1 MHPMLASLPLKVML
15 CLLCCLFAVPSSSAG
30 IPVRLDADAR
40 SDFLSEGTLVRDW
53 DLLNIP
59 DGINQRPPVSLA
71 DARRLMAEGVYVEP
85 APPESADYVYGP
97 VWLRVEVQNPSD
109 QELVYRIIPEN
120 WLSLFDV
127 EAHLVRTT
135 GHEQLIW
142 RQPVLGNSFDARIP
156 RHRISMSEAFAM
168 SPGETAELWFSFRY
182 GYRANADYRLVE
194 AQSFLARHDREH
206 AFHTFLFGARAAI
219 IVFVFLFAAILN
231 LRIAFYYGMFSIF
244 IYLYFLSS
252 YLYLHSI
259 IFDNLFVNYASGIVF
274 GGLAMTAFTFMTR
287 ALLNARETNPRFDQ
301 ILLGAL
307 GASWVIGGLCATIIP
322 PPLSEHVLL
331 VAIVATAAANFA
343 GAVIAFRGRYAGS
356 ALYLTACI
364 FLISISLYGV
374 AVQVLDVP
382 RPIAAATT
390 HAGFTLDAALF
401 ALALV
406 SRALALRRE
415 RDTATL
421 AELESLREK
430 SELAARLIGAETA
443 HAHALELSE
452 HHRRKAVST
461 AHDLKQPLL
470 SLRMALARHA
480 PDDAIGKGLSYL
492 ESIIER
498 DLDEARRTD
507 RHPERTALPT
517 SLTVNKLIDSAVT
530 MFADEAALKSATL
543 SSVSSTLTVKTDPI
557 ILMRILA
564 NLVANAVKHTEKGRI
579 LVGAR
584 RRGNAISIEVHDTG
598 RGVSEADLEALFEPF
613 VKSDESPGE
622 GLGLW
627 VVKALAEEHGLTI
640 SVRSRPGRGSVFS
653 VGNIP
658 RAPG

>member
-1 MHPMLASLPLKVML
+1 
-15 CLLCCLFAVPSSSAG
+15 
-30 IPVRLDADAR
+30 
-40 SDFLSEGTLVRDW
+40 
-53 DLLNIP
+53 
-59 DGINQRPPVSLA
+59 
-71 DARRLMAEGVYVEP
+71 
-85 APPESADYVYGP
+85 VYGP
-97 VWLRVEVQNPSD
+97 VWLKVEVQNPSD
-109 QELVYRIIPEN
+109 SDLVYRIIPLG

-156 RHRISMSEAFAM
+156 RHRISMSEAFSM

-182 GYRANADYRLVE
+182 GYRADLGYRLVE
-194 AQSFLARHDREH
+194 AQSFFVDHDREH

-219 IVFVFLFAAILN
+219 IIFVFLFAAVLN
-231 LRIAFYYGMFSIF
+231 LRIAYYYGLFSVF
-244 IYLYFLSS
+244 IYLYFLSQYS
-252 YLYLHSI
+252 YLSYLGVG
-259 IFDNLFVNYASGIVF
+259 NLFVNYALGVVF

-287 ALLNARETNPRFDQ
+287 ALLNAREAYPRFDR
-301 ILLGAL
+301 ILLGTL
-307 GASWVIGGLCATIIP
+307 GASWIIGGVSATVIP
-322 PPLSEHVLL
+322 GQWSMHVLL
-331 VAIVATAAANFA
+331 IAILATAGVNFA
-343 GAVIAFRGRYAGS
+343 GAIFAFRVRIPGS
-356 ALYLTACI
+356 ALYLSASV
-364 FLISISLYGV
+364 FLLALSVFGGVMILTPFISVPISTGV
-374 AVQVLDVP
+374 L
-382 RPIAAATT
+382 
-390 HAGFTLDAALF
+390 HAGFALDTALF

-415 RDTATL
+415 RDRATL
-421 AELESLREK
+421 AELDSLREK
-430 SELAARLIGAETA
+430 SELAARLLDAETA

-452 HHRRKAVST
+452 HHRRKAAST

-470 SLRMALARHA
+470 SLRLALTRHA

-492 ESIIER
+492 EKIIER
-498 DLDEARRTD
+498 DLDESRRAD
-507 RHPERTALPT
+507 KHPERTALPT

-530 MFADEAALKSATL
+530 MFADEAALKSSTL
-543 SSVSSTLTVKTDPI
+543 SSVSNTLTVKTDPI
-557 ILMRILA
+557 VLMRILA

-584 RRGNAISIEVHDTG
+584 RRGNTISIEVHDTG

-640 SVRSRPGRGSVFS
+640 SVRSRPGRGSVFA

-658 RAPG
+658 RGPA